1 MALQE
6 IFYIEEFK
14 KDGDT
19 YVANLS
25 TANHPY
31 CIEIYGSKETLTKR
45 VIKVLQGLNTP
56 DPKT

>member
-25 TANHPY
+25 TANHQY
-31 CIEIYGSKETLTKR
+31 CIKLYGDQRTLTKR